1 MERLKHLKEIL
12 RKCSL
17 CPNNCHVNRLESQ
30 KGRCGTGSFAKVY
43 SYSPH
48 FGEENVLKGYNGSGT
63 IFLTGCN
70 LTCVYCQN
78 YDISQNP
85 DSGDEVTAEELA
97 DIILY
102 LQDKGCHN
110 INFVSPTHVAPQIV
124 DAVLIAKENG
134 LSIPLVYNT
143 GGYDSLKLIKL
154 LDGIID
160 IYMPDVKYS
169 DDAIALK
176 YSGIKGYFTNM
187 KKILKEMHRQVG
199 DLLVDSEGIA
209 YKGLLIRHLILPNN
223 LAGSEKVLKF
233 ISEKISPNSYVN
245 IMQQYYPTYKASNF
259 TPLNRR
265 ISQNEYLLAIKL
277 AQKYNLNLV

>member
-1 MERLKHLKEIL
+1 M
-12 RKCSL
+12 
-17 CPNNCHVNRLESQ
+17 
-30 KGRCGTGSFAKVY
+30 
-43 SYSPH
+43 
-48 FGEENVLKGYNGSGT
+48 
-63 IFLTGCN
+63 
-70 LTCVYCQN
+70 
-78 YDISQNP
+78 
-85 DSGDEVTAEELA
+85 
-97 DIILY
+97 
-102 LQDKGCHN
+102 
-110 INFVSPTHVAPQIV
+110 
-124 DAVLIAKENG
+124 
-134 LSIPLVYNT
+134 
-143 GGYDSLKLIKL
+143 KLIKL

-265 ISQNEYLLAIKL
+265 ISQNEYLSAIKL